1 MMEKQ
6 WARPISSP
14 PEPEGGRGGRA
25 GGGAG
30 ATRAGGRGGRA
41 GMPCPLRVPLAALS
55 AAGAVA
61 VALGALE
68 VGGAGAGGAPGG
80 GAKGGGPAGWAWLAF
95 LLDLFSGR
103 YLYELWR
110 GGQRRGAG
118 REPPKG
124 LVGAS
129 VRRGGAAEG
138 KKAA

>member
-1 MMEKQ
+1 
-6 WARPISSP
+6 
-14 PEPEGGRGGRA
+14 
-25 GGGAG
+25 
-30 ATRAGGRGGRA
+30 
-41 GMPCPLRVPLAALS
+41 MPCPLRVPLAALS

-61 VALGALE
+61 VALGALAG
-68 VGGAGAGGAPGG
+68 GGAGAGGAPGG